1 MITKLSAFK
10 HLLER
15 SLQDKK
21 FKYKVITYTI
31 TAVHIFLVGAFQ
43 LSSCLSAYFIQHR
56 KRYYIYA
63 MYQHYQIWTWK
74 RANQDFLH
82 YLCGNYYSLFYH
94 GNLHRMAFRICP
106 VHHRPDSVWL
116 LYVRDLNR

>member
-31 TAVHIFLVGAFQ
+31 TAVHIFFV
-43 LSSCLSAYFIQHR
+43 FIR
-56 KRYYIYA
+56 
-63 MYQHYQIWTWK
+63 
-74 RANQDFLH
+74 
-82 YLCGNYYSLFYH
+82 LFYSTSEAL
-94 GNLHRMAFRICP
+94 LHICD
-106 VHHRPDSVWL
+106 VSTLSNMDMEKS
-116 LYVRDLNR
+116 